1 MSTPPRKGEERTF
14 NLSRT
19 RVRESLNFLIMSKG
33 SFKVIGEL
41 SHNTCHLYEKE
52 HDRYIMTAKIDMV
65 DKHPTYFSDM
75 NYGDEEADAFHDGLK
90 QRGLLNCKIV
100 HDSSDRNP
108 NNGHYARDICLDK
121 LGLYIIT
128 TKKYGDFVV
137 DPCEKEH
144 MERVLAGTD
153 DPLYDLVHEL
163 RYNPTTR
170 LGKDVQE
177 AESHFKKSQTE

>member
-1 MSTPPRKGEERTF
+1 
-14 NLSRT
+14 
-19 RVRESLNFLIMSKG
+19 MSKG
-33 SFKVIGEL
+33 SFKVIGEVGT
-41 SHNTCHLYEKE
+41 NTCRLYEKE
-52 HDRYIMTAKIDMV
+52 HDRYIPKHKIDMV
-65 DKHPTYFSDM
+65 DKDPVYFSEM
-75 NYGDEEADAFHDGLK
+75 NYSDEDADAFHYGLN

-100 HDSSDRNP
+100 HDISDRNP
-108 NNGHYARDICLDK
+108 NNGYFSRDICIDK

-144 MERVLAGTD
+144 VERFLAGTD

-163 RYNPTTR
+163 RYNPNTR

-177 AESHFKKSQTE
+177 AESHFKKYQME